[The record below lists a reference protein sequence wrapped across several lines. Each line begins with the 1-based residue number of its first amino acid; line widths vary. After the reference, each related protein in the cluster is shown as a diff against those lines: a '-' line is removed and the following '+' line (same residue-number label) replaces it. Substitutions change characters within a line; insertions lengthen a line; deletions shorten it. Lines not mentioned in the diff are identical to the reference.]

1 MALPK
6 INLPISELILPSTG
20 EKIKTR
26 SFTVKE
32 EKILLIAGES
42 NDAIVEMMAIK
53 QIINNCLVEGTV
65 DDLAMIDLEYVF
77 LKLRSSSVDNLTMF
91 TVKDP
96 ETGESVELELD
107 IDKVECVKDETHSKE
122 VRINEDYVLYLKHPT
137 IDEFAKVL
145 TLDPKDPLT
154 NYFIM
159 CACLDKLA
167 SDDEVH
173 NFSDYTPEEID
184 DFMDGI
190 DGGSI
195 KQIQKFFETLPKL
208 RHEIKYTN
216 SNGNEQT
223 FVIEGIRSFF
233 I

>member
-1 MALPK
+1 
-6 INLPISELILPSTG
+6 
-20 EKIKTR
+20 
-26 SFTVKE
+26 
-32 EKILLIAGES
+32 
-42 NDAIVEMMAIK
+42 
-53 QIINNCLVEGTV
+53 
-65 DDLAMIDLEYVF
+65 
-77 LKLRSSSVDNLTMF
+77 
-91 TVKDP
+91 
-96 ETGESVELELD
+96 
-107 IDKVECVKDETHSKE
+107 
-122 VRINEDYVLYLKHPT
+122 
-137 IDEFAKVL
+137 
-145 TLDPKDPLT
+145 
-154 NYFIM
+154 M

-208 RHEIKYTN
+208 RHEIKYKN